1 MGVSVQDGDLV
12 IRGKTTPQGGITLP
26 SASVGDA
33 QVDSSNPITAAK
45 LQQQYHRVYEQG
57 RGASVASK
65 TGEPIHVARGAGTV
79 DSFDAGV
86 TVAGVSWAG
95 GGQAVVDLKKNGTS
109 ILSATVTINGSTA
122 AFAIVSGTISTAA
135 YVAGDVFEV
144 VVTVTAGTGTIAQ
157 GLFVRAVF
165 KEAAQ

>member
-1 MGVSVQDGDLV
+1 MSTSVVDGDLV
-12 IRGKTTPQGGITLP
+12 VRGKTTPQGGLLIP
-26 SASVGDA
+26 ASSVGDS

-45 LQQQYHRVYEQG
+45 LQQQYMRVYEQG

-65 TGEPIHVARGAGTV
+65 TGEPIHVARAAGTV
-79 DSFDAGV
+79 DEFSAGV

-95 GGQAVVDLKKNGTS
+95 GGQAVIDLKKNGTT
-109 ILSATVTINGSTA
+109 ILSGTVTINGSTA
-122 AFAIVSGTISTAA
+122 AFAIVSGTISSAA